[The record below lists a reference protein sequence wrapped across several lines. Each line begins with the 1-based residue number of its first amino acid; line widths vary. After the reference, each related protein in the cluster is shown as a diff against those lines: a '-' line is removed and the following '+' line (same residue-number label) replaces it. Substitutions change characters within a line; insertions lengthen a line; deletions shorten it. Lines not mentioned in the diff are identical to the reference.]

1 MGSLAV
7 ALVTETGL
15 FYLKQVE
22 FDRLE
27 AFTNVRHYQAF
38 LINSTL
44 CRY

>member
-7 ALVTETGL
+7 TLVTETGL
-15 FYLKQVE
+15 FYLNQVE

-27 AFTNVRHYQAF
+27 AFINVRNYQAF
-38 LINSTL
+38 LINSAL